1 MATQNQYTSE
11 PETPVSPLGVRSFRT
26 IERLTKHL
34 LAERCEG
41 RSLHENYESADRR
54 QMHAERCME
63 FWPLPTGKP
72 QPPDSFVQFVGF
84 VQYVGFVQDTPFDPF
99 AASVDENFFVYSVF
113 SVFFVP

>member
-1 MATQNQYTSE
+1 MSTQKQYTSE

-34 LAERCEG
+34 LAERGEG
-41 RSLHENYESADRR
+41 RSLHENDESADRR

-72 QPPDSFVQFVGF
+72 PTPNSFVDTLFVQFVVS
-84 VQYVGFVQDTPFDPF
+84 VQYDIYVPNPFFAPCAAFV
-99 AASVDENFFVYSVF
+99 VNLFV
-113 SVFFVP
+113 

>member
-34 LAERCEG
+34 LAERGEG

-72 QPPDSFVQFVGF
+72 PTPNSFMDMLFVQFVGS
-84 VQYVGFVQDTPFDPF
+84 VQYVVSVPNPLFAPYAAFV
-99 AASVDENFFVYSVF
+99 VNLFV
-113 SVFFVP
+113 